1 MAALLFTISCSTDDP
16 ERSGGALST
25 ALAAAEAGHDV
36 ALWLSHEGVRLA
48 VKAVAETM
56 REPWSRDAA
65 ALVTALTTQGVV
77 LHADRDAFDRRE
89 LDADQLREG
98 AVLAA
103 PADLARLVVEGRV
116 PVHV

>member
-1 MAALLFTISCSTDDP
+1 MTFVNHLWNLGSALGVGWMI
-16 ERSGGALST
+16 
-25 ALAAAEAGHDV
+25 V
-36 ALWLSHEGVRLA
+36 A
-48 VKAVAETM
+48 
-56 REPWSRDAA
+56 
-65 ALVTALTTQGVV
+65 ALTTKGVV

-103 PADLARLVVEGRV
+103 PADLARLVAEGRV

>member
-16 ERSGGALST
+16 ERSGGALAT

-56 REPWSRDAA
+56 REPWSHDAA
-65 ALVTALTTQGVV
+65 ALVTGLVEKGVV
-77 LHADRDAFDRRE
+77 FHADRSAFERRE
-89 LDADQLREG
+89 LDPDQLRAG

-103 PADLARLVVEGRV
+103 PADLARLVSEGRV